1 MSISEYDFIEKI
13 KEGSL
18 DIIEWLAIQ
27 DEETIRERVYERVPA
42 DLDISVGSY
51 EYDAIEPT
59 NTEFAIVYFM
69 LRNIIL
75 LAFPQYSFGK
85 WLTLAAESHGVY
97 RKEATYANGILTIYG
112 STGTVI
118 PAGTK
123 FTNIVS
129 SGSNLP
135 IKYYTTQE
143 TVIINSN
150 GNCEVKV
157 VADDYGFI
165 GNATIGEICFNISDI
180 PNLTLIR
187 NEKVFTNGTDEETDE
202 SLLERLLDRVRHPIG
217 SGNKSAYRQW
227 AKEISGVAEAEAIP
241 LWNGPGTVQ
250 VIIIGV
256 GGIPI
261 PDIVPLVKEYL
272 DPSEY
277 EGEGVGKAPI
287 GAVVTVITT
296 DNYPIRIDING
307 LEYDSGYSL
316 ALCKISIIKA
326 VKEKIAKVEI
336 GGLVRIHDVEDAI
349 RHVEGIRDFE
359 EVLMEGKSKNIQTPI
374 HLKPLAGEVYFDGN

>member
-1 MSISEYDFIEKI
+1 M
-13 KEGSL
+13 L
-18 DIIEWLAIQ
+18 CM
-27 DEETIRERVYERVPA
+27 ERMRC
-42 DLDISVGSY
+42 
-51 EYDAIEPT
+51 
-59 NTEFAIVYFM
+59 N
-69 LRNIIL
+69 
-75 LAFPQYSFGK
+75 
-85 WLTLAAESHGVY
+85 
-97 RKEATYANGILTIYG
+97 
-112 STGTVI
+112 
-118 PAGTK
+118 
-123 FTNIVS
+123 
-129 SGSNLP
+129 
-135 IKYYTTQE
+135 
-143 TVIINSN
+143 
-150 GNCEVKV
+150 
-157 VADDYGFI
+157 DYGLI

-187 NEKVFTNGTDEETDE
+187 NEKAFTNGTDEETDE

-250 VIIIGV
+250 VIIIGA

-272 DPSEY
+272 DPSEH
-277 EGEGVGKAPI
+277 EGGGVGKAPI

-359 EVLMEGKSKNIQTPI
+359 EVLMEGKSKNIRTPI